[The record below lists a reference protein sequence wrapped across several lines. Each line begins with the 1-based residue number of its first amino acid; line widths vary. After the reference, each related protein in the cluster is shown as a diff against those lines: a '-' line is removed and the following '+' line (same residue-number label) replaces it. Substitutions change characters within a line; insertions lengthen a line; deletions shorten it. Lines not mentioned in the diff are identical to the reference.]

1 MSVQFSFQSVSI
13 PGKYNFTNDEYV
25 NDEYANKILEWRIY
39 YLDHY
44 DIIRN
49 SGIHVITFSNSLFL
63 AFVNFK
69 QSLSYTKTQIGI
81 QH

>member
-49 SGIHVITFSNSLFL
+49 SGIHVITF
-63 AFVNFK
+63 
-69 QSLSYTKTQIGI
+69 
-81 QH
+81 